1 MKEGQIDAI
10 AIDGPASSGKSTLAR
25 EVARRLGFVFLDTGS
40 LYRAVAL
47 ALLSSGVSRFS
58 EEDPA
63 VVRVL
68 SALDIAV
75 TPGSSGARISLGG
88 LDVTDHLRS
97 EEVGAL
103 ASRISA
109 WPSVRMALFDLQRS
123 LALEGRIVMDGR
135 DIGTVILP
143 EARLKIFLVADPEVR
158 ARRRLKDLESK
169 GDRRPLE
176 TVLTDIL
183 ERDRRDRERPVS
195 PLIQAPDALLL
206 DTTRLSIDEAVTWII
221 DHYR

>member
-109 WPSVRMALFDLQRS
+109 WPSVRKALFDLQRS

-176 TVLTDIL
+176 TVLADIL

-206 DTTRLSIDEAVTWII
+206 DTTRRSIDEAVTWII

>member
-1 MKEGQIDAI
+1 MSGARIDAI

-47 ALLSSGVSRFS
+47 AFLSAGVSRFV
-58 EEDPA
+58 EEDPSVA
-63 VVRVL
+63 RIL
-68 SALDIAV
+68 SSLDIAV
-75 TPGSSGARISLGG
+75 TPGPTGARISLGG
-88 LDVTDHLRS
+88 LDVTDQLRT

-109 WPSVRMALFDLQRS
+109 WPKVRMALFELQRR
-123 LALEGRIVMDGR
+123 LALAGQIVMDGR

-143 EARLKIFLVADPEVR
+143 EARLKIFLVADPETR
-158 ARRRLKDLESK
+158 ARRRQKDLESQ
-169 GDRRPLE
+169 GDCRPLE
-176 TVLTDIL
+176 TVLADIL

-206 DTTRLSIDEAVTWII
+206 DTTRLSIDEAVTWIV
-221 DHYR
+221 DRYR